1 MERPE
6 GRGFESLRARFQIL
20 KDLKECLCMS
30 KKRSNNAIPIIF
42 IAAILVAALF
52 FLFSPGTNMPAKMD
66 NNIGHTAEDTGAQV
80 IAEPTT
86 IVQLT
91 TILPRARNF
100 DSDAE
105 RDGIDVVL
113 SPKDAYGNLETTD
126 GTINARI
133 WRSAY
138 DVNGT
143 RMHGDLIESWSGI
156 SISKSSYDD
165 YGYRLVLPFRSYV
178 PQPNDYGFFEI
189 ALTTP
194 DGKEFAAEE
203 VLLSLGATG

>member
-1 MERPE
+1 
-6 GRGFESLRARFQIL
+6 
-20 KDLKECLCMS
+20 MS
-30 KKRSNNAIPIIF
+30 KKRSDKAIPIIF

-52 FLFSPGTNMPAKMD
+52 FLFGPGIKAPGIMENKMK
-66 NNIGHTAEDTGAQV
+66 NETGERNIQTV
-80 IAEPTT
+80 EPTKVT
-86 IVQLT
+86 GLS

-100 DSDAE
+100 DSDPE
-105 RDGIDVVL
+105 KDGIEVVL
-113 SPKDAYGNLETTD
+113 SPKDAYGNLEMTD

-165 YGYRLVLPFRSYV
+165 YGYKLVLPFRSYV
-178 PQPNDYGFFEI
+178 SQPNDYGFFEI
-189 ALTTP
+189 VLTTP

-203 VLLSLGATG
+203 VLLSLGTTG

>member
-1 MERPE
+1 M
-6 GRGFESLRARFQIL
+6 G
-20 KDLKECLCMS
+20 
-30 KKRSNNAIPIIF
+30 KKNSGNTLAIIF

-52 FLFSPGTNMPAKMD
+52 FLFGPGISTPGSTENAMKNEPGETNIQA
-66 NNIGHTAEDTGAQV
+66 
-80 IAEPTT
+80 AEPTK
-86 IVQLT
+86 VAGLS

-100 DSDAE
+100 DTDAE
-105 RDGIDVVL
+105 RDGIEVVL
-113 SPKDAYGNLETTD
+113 SPKDSYGNLETTD

-156 SISKSSYDD
+156 SISKSGYDD

-194 DGKEFAAEE
+194 DGKKFAAEE
-203 VLLSLGATG
+203 VLLSLGTTG